1 MWLFHILINV
11 DLTWWGSCEVHNH
24 NTYQM
29 SPNFLVKSFFVH
41 SFLIPWHHLQENNM
55 WMLLLV
61 HNIQML
67 WYDWCEIHNLMPKS
81 DWRKIHTLM
90 QISVWCE
97 IRTLMWWS
105 DWCGHYTTLQANK
118 FFFFCKK
125 KNNLKMF
132 DHWYPMR
139 KHTTQQ
145 SFFFNESSCKSECFF
160 VSNFIPLVNN
170 WTVQNSWNKVITNTF
185 NLNRQVIV
193 VRGTKFC
200 FQKTSYMLL

>member
-29 SPNFLVKSFFVH
+29 SPNFLVKSFFVD
-41 SFLIPWHHLQENNM
+41 SLLIPWHHLQENNM

-67 WYDWCEIHNLMPKS
+67 WYDWCEIHTLMPQS

-90 QISVWCE
+90 QKSVRCE

-118 FFFFCKK
+118 FFFFFVKK
-125 KNNLKMF
+125 KIIQKCLINDILWENIPHSNPSSLMSLLAKVNASLSPTLY
-132 DHWYPMR
+132 HLS
-139 KHTTQQ
+139 TTER
-145 SFFFNESSCKSECFF
+145 SR
-160 VSNFIPLVNN
+160 
-170 WTVQNSWNKVITNTF
+170 TV
-185 NLNRQVIV
+185 
-193 VRGTKFC
+193 GTK
-200 FQKTSYMLL
+200 S